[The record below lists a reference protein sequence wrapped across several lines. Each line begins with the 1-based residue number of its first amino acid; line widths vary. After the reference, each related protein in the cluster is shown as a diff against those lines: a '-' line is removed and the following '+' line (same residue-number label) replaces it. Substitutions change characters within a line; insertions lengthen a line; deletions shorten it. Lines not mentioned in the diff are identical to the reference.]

1 MIPPRKPMIR
11 KDMPDKYFK
20 TSEEQFDAVIQETVK
35 RHKTGQPV
43 LLIASLI
50 SDTEMLSKLLVQE
63 NIEHSVLNANNA
75 F

>member
-35 RHKTGQPV
+35 DIK
-43 LLIASLI
+43 LDSLYY
-50 SDTEMLSKLLVQE
+50 
-63 NIEHSVLNANNA
+63 
-75 F
+75 